1 MNLTLYLVPA
11 GHIIDVW
18 EDVRPLLISG
28 LENRDA
34 EYSIDELHEF
44 LLSGQW
50 KLCIAA
56 DSDDKIHGAAA
67 ISFITYPNEH
77 IAFVSSIG
85 GRLII
90 DENTVTQF
98 KTILRKLGATRLQG
112 AVSEALARFYRRFDF
127 ERKAILVEMSL

>member
-1 MNLTLYLVPA
+1 MSFTLYLVPVRF
-11 GHIIDVW
+11 IDDIWNQVKPFLA
-18 EDVRPLLISG
+18 DG
-28 LENRDA
+28 LEGRNA
-34 EYSIDELHEF
+34 EYNMEELHQF

-56 DSDDKIHGAAA
+56 DAADKIHGAAA
-67 ISFITYPNEH
+67 ISFITYPREH

-98 KTILRKLGATRLQG
+98 KNILRKLGATRIQG
-112 AVSEALARFYRRFDF
+112 VVSESLARFNRRFGF
-127 ERKAILVEMSL
+127 ERKTVLVEMGL